1 MFPKILISLF
11 LISKTI
17 SILKSSNIELAINC
31 GGPSYTSSNG
41 IKYIKDTYFIGG
53 QSSDAGLNLEIK
65 NTKDQIVYQTER
77 WSEQDLIYNIP
88 IKNQGT
94 YVLILK
100 FSEIYFNSIG
110 EKVFDI
116 KIGDDIIINDLD
128 IFSKIGKNSAYDEF
142 ITLNIK
148 GDNLF
153 IQGKKIKNGFNVSEK
168 KIKITFVKKEKD
180 NPKINGILLVKGGLE
195 NTDYEEFKNRL
206 DNIERSKVDREK
218 NSRTFHRISK
228 SIDFE
233 DFEDDFVDDGKTY
246 RSSNGFFS
254 TSSITLMLII
264 FSKIGK
270 NSAYDEFITLN
281 IKGDNLFI
289 QGKKI
294 KNGYNISEKNI
305 KITFVKK
312 EKDNPKINGI
322 LLVKGGLENTDYEEF
337 KSRLENIEK
346 SKIDREKNSRSFH
359 RISKSIDFEDFEDDF
374 VDDGK
379 SYRSSNGF
387 FSASSITLMLIIFA
401 VIYFVFFTGN
411 SKRRY

>member
-31 GGPSYTSSNG
+31 GGQSYTSSNG

-77 WSEQDLIYNIP
+77 WSEEDLIYNIP

-264 FSKIGK
+264 FSI
-270 NSAYDEFITLN
+270 
-281 IKGDNLFI
+281 
-289 QGKKI
+289 
-294 KNGYNISEKNI
+294 
-305 KITFVKK
+305 V
-312 EKDNPKINGI
+312 
-322 LLVKGGLENTDYEEF
+322 
-337 KSRLENIEK
+337 
-346 SKIDREKNSRSFH
+346 
-359 RISKSIDFEDFEDDF
+359 
-374 VDDGK
+374 
-379 SYRSSNGF
+379 
-387 FSASSITLMLIIFA
+387 
-401 VIYFVFFTGN
+401 YFVFFTGS

>member
-77 WSEQDLIYNIP
+77 WSEEDLIYNIP

-254 TSSITLMLII
+254 TSSITLMLI
-264 FSKIGK
+264 F
-270 NSAYDEFITLN
+270 FL
-281 IKGDNLFI
+281 LFI
-289 QGKKI
+289 L
-294 KNGYNISEKNI
+294 
-305 KITFVKK
+305 F
-312 EKDNPKINGI
+312 
-322 LLVKGGLENTDYEEF
+322 
-337 KSRLENIEK
+337 
-346 SKIDREKNSRSFH
+346 
-359 RISKSIDFEDFEDDF
+359 
-374 VDDGK
+374 
-379 SYRSSNGF
+379 
-387 FSASSITLMLIIFA
+387 
-401 VIYFVFFTGN
+401 FFTR
-411 SKRRY
+411 SRKRRY

>member
-1 MFPKILISLF
+1 M
-11 LISKTI
+11 
-17 SILKSSNIELAINC
+17 
-31 GGPSYTSSNG
+31 
-41 IKYIKDTYFIGG
+41 
-53 QSSDAGLNLEIK
+53 
-65 NTKDQIVYQTER
+65 
-77 WSEQDLIYNIP
+77 
-88 IKNQGT
+88 
-94 YVLILK
+94 
-100 FSEIYFNSIG
+100 
-110 EKVFDI
+110 
-116 KIGDDIIINDLD
+116 NDLD

-180 NPKINGILLVKGGLE
+180 NPKINGILHVKGGLE

-264 FSKIGK
+264 FSI
-270 NSAYDEFITLN
+270 
-281 IKGDNLFI
+281 
-289 QGKKI
+289 
-294 KNGYNISEKNI
+294 
-305 KITFVKK
+305 
-312 EKDNPKINGI
+312 
-322 LLVKGGLENTDYEEF
+322 
-337 KSRLENIEK
+337 
-346 SKIDREKNSRSFH
+346 
-359 RISKSIDFEDFEDDF
+359 
-374 VDDGK
+374 
-379 SYRSSNGF
+379 
-387 FSASSITLMLIIFA
+387 
-401 VIYFVFFTGN
+401 IYFVFFTGS

>member
-1 MFPKILISLF
+1 MEVCLLKTQGILISLF

-77 WSEQDLIYNIP
+77 WSEEDLIYNIP

-264 FSKIGK
+264 FSI
-270 NSAYDEFITLN
+270 
-281 IKGDNLFI
+281 
-289 QGKKI
+289 
-294 KNGYNISEKNI
+294 
-305 KITFVKK
+305 
-312 EKDNPKINGI
+312 
-322 LLVKGGLENTDYEEF
+322 
-337 KSRLENIEK
+337 
-346 SKIDREKNSRSFH
+346 
-359 RISKSIDFEDFEDDF
+359 
-374 VDDGK
+374 
-379 SYRSSNGF
+379 
-387 FSASSITLMLIIFA
+387 
-401 VIYFVFFTGN
+401 IYFVFFTGSN
-411 SKRRY
+411 KRRY

>member
-1 MFPKILISLF
+1 MLRKLLFSLY
-11 LISKTI
+11 LISKSI

-77 WSEQDLIYNIP
+77 WSEEDLIYNIP

-180 NPKINGILLVKGGLE
+180 NPKINGILHVKGGLE

-264 FSKIGK
+264 FSI
-270 NSAYDEFITLN
+270 
-281 IKGDNLFI
+281 
-289 QGKKI
+289 
-294 KNGYNISEKNI
+294 
-305 KITFVKK
+305 
-312 EKDNPKINGI
+312 
-322 LLVKGGLENTDYEEF
+322 
-337 KSRLENIEK
+337 
-346 SKIDREKNSRSFH
+346 
-359 RISKSIDFEDFEDDF
+359 
-374 VDDGK
+374 
-379 SYRSSNGF
+379 
-387 FSASSITLMLIIFA
+387 
-401 VIYFVFFTGN
+401 IYFVFFTGS

>member
-77 WSEQDLIYNIP
+77 WSEEDLIYNIP

-206 DNIERSKVDREK
+206 ENIERSKVDREK

-264 FSKIGK
+264 FSI
-270 NSAYDEFITLN
+270 
-281 IKGDNLFI
+281 
-289 QGKKI
+289 
-294 KNGYNISEKNI
+294 
-305 KITFVKK
+305 
-312 EKDNPKINGI
+312 
-322 LLVKGGLENTDYEEF
+322 
-337 KSRLENIEK
+337 
-346 SKIDREKNSRSFH
+346 
-359 RISKSIDFEDFEDDF
+359 
-374 VDDGK
+374 
-379 SYRSSNGF
+379 
-387 FSASSITLMLIIFA
+387 
-401 VIYFVFFTGN
+401 IYFVFFTGSN
-411 SKRRY
+411 KRRY

>member
-77 WSEQDLIYNIP
+77 WSEEDLIYNIP

-264 FSKIGK
+264 FSI
-270 NSAYDEFITLN
+270 
-281 IKGDNLFI
+281 
-289 QGKKI
+289 
-294 KNGYNISEKNI
+294 
-305 KITFVKK
+305 
-312 EKDNPKINGI
+312 
-322 LLVKGGLENTDYEEF
+322 
-337 KSRLENIEK
+337 
-346 SKIDREKNSRSFH
+346 
-359 RISKSIDFEDFEDDF
+359 
-374 VDDGK
+374 
-379 SYRSSNGF
+379 
-387 FSASSITLMLIIFA
+387 
-401 VIYFVFFTGN
+401 IYFVFFTGS

>member
-77 WSEQDLIYNIP
+77 WSEEDLIYNIP

-116 KIGDDIIINDLD
+116 KIGDDIIMNDLD

-264 FSKIGK
+264 FSI
-270 NSAYDEFITLN
+270 
-281 IKGDNLFI
+281 
-289 QGKKI
+289 
-294 KNGYNISEKNI
+294 
-305 KITFVKK
+305 V
-312 EKDNPKINGI
+312 
-322 LLVKGGLENTDYEEF
+322 
-337 KSRLENIEK
+337 
-346 SKIDREKNSRSFH
+346 
-359 RISKSIDFEDFEDDF
+359 
-374 VDDGK
+374 
-379 SYRSSNGF
+379 
-387 FSASSITLMLIIFA
+387 
-401 VIYFVFFTGN
+401 YFVFFTGS

>member
-77 WSEQDLIYNIP
+77 WSEEDLIYNIP

-206 DNIERSKVDREK
+206 ENIERSKVDREK

-264 FSKIGK
+264 FSI
-270 NSAYDEFITLN
+270 
-281 IKGDNLFI
+281 
-289 QGKKI
+289 
-294 KNGYNISEKNI
+294 
-305 KITFVKK
+305 
-312 EKDNPKINGI
+312 
-322 LLVKGGLENTDYEEF
+322 
-337 KSRLENIEK
+337 
-346 SKIDREKNSRSFH
+346 
-359 RISKSIDFEDFEDDF
+359 
-374 VDDGK
+374 
-379 SYRSSNGF
+379 
-387 FSASSITLMLIIFA
+387 
-401 VIYFVFFTGN
+401 IYFVFFTGS

>member
-1 MFPKILISLF
+1 M
-11 LISKTI
+11 
-17 SILKSSNIELAINC
+17 C
-31 GGPSYTSSNG
+31 
-41 IKYIKDTYFIGG
+41 
-53 QSSDAGLNLEIK
+53 
-65 NTKDQIVYQTER
+65 QTER
-77 WSEQDLIYNIP
+77 WSEEDLIYNIP

-168 KIKITFVKKEKD
+168 KIKITFVTKEKD
-180 NPKINGILLVKGGLE
+180 NPKINGILHVKGGLE

-264 FSKIGK
+264 FSI
-270 NSAYDEFITLN
+270 
-281 IKGDNLFI
+281 
-289 QGKKI
+289 
-294 KNGYNISEKNI
+294 
-305 KITFVKK
+305 
-312 EKDNPKINGI
+312 
-322 LLVKGGLENTDYEEF
+322 
-337 KSRLENIEK
+337 
-346 SKIDREKNSRSFH
+346 
-359 RISKSIDFEDFEDDF
+359 
-374 VDDGK
+374 
-379 SYRSSNGF
+379 
-387 FSASSITLMLIIFA
+387 
-401 VIYFVFFTGN
+401 IYFVFFTGSN
-411 SKRRY
+411 KRRY

>member
-264 FSKIGK
+264 FSI
-270 NSAYDEFITLN
+270 
-281 IKGDNLFI
+281 
-289 QGKKI
+289 
-294 KNGYNISEKNI
+294 
-305 KITFVKK
+305 V
-312 EKDNPKINGI
+312 
-322 LLVKGGLENTDYEEF
+322 
-337 KSRLENIEK
+337 
-346 SKIDREKNSRSFH
+346 
-359 RISKSIDFEDFEDDF
+359 
-374 VDDGK
+374 
-379 SYRSSNGF
+379 
-387 FSASSITLMLIIFA
+387 
-401 VIYFVFFTGN
+401 YFVFFTGS

>member
-77 WSEQDLIYNIP
+77 WSEEDLIYNIP

-180 NPKINGILLVKGGLE
+180 NPKINGILHVKGGLE

-264 FSKIGK
+264 FSI
-270 NSAYDEFITLN
+270 
-281 IKGDNLFI
+281 
-289 QGKKI
+289 
-294 KNGYNISEKNI
+294 
-305 KITFVKK
+305 V
-312 EKDNPKINGI
+312 
-322 LLVKGGLENTDYEEF
+322 
-337 KSRLENIEK
+337 
-346 SKIDREKNSRSFH
+346 
-359 RISKSIDFEDFEDDF
+359 
-374 VDDGK
+374 
-379 SYRSSNGF
+379 
-387 FSASSITLMLIIFA
+387 
-401 VIYFVFFTGN
+401 YFVFFTGS

>member
-77 WSEQDLIYNIP
+77 WSEEDLIYNIP

-195 NTDYEEFKNRL
+195 NTDYSEFKSRL
-206 DNIERSKVDREK
+206 DNFERNKIDREK

-264 FSKIGK
+264 FSI
-270 NSAYDEFITLN
+270 
-281 IKGDNLFI
+281 
-289 QGKKI
+289 
-294 KNGYNISEKNI
+294 
-305 KITFVKK
+305 V
-312 EKDNPKINGI
+312 
-322 LLVKGGLENTDYEEF
+322 
-337 KSRLENIEK
+337 
-346 SKIDREKNSRSFH
+346 
-359 RISKSIDFEDFEDDF
+359 
-374 VDDGK
+374 
-379 SYRSSNGF
+379 
-387 FSASSITLMLIIFA
+387 
-401 VIYFVFFTGN
+401 YFVFFTGS

>member
-77 WSEQDLIYNIP
+77 WSEEDLIYNIP

-264 FSKIGK
+264 FSI
-270 NSAYDEFITLN
+270 
-281 IKGDNLFI
+281 
-289 QGKKI
+289 
-294 KNGYNISEKNI
+294 
-305 KITFVKK
+305 V
-312 EKDNPKINGI
+312 
-322 LLVKGGLENTDYEEF
+322 
-337 KSRLENIEK
+337 
-346 SKIDREKNSRSFH
+346 
-359 RISKSIDFEDFEDDF
+359 
-374 VDDGK
+374 
-379 SYRSSNGF
+379 
-387 FSASSITLMLIIFA
+387 
-401 VIYFVFFTGN
+401 YFVFFTGS

>member
-77 WSEQDLIYNIP
+77 WSEEDLIYNIP

-153 IQGKKIKNGFNVSEK
+153 IQGKKIKNGYNISEK
-168 KIKITFVKKEKD
+168 NIKITFVKKEKD

-264 FSKIGK
+264 FSI
-270 NSAYDEFITLN
+270 
-281 IKGDNLFI
+281 
-289 QGKKI
+289 
-294 KNGYNISEKNI
+294 
-305 KITFVKK
+305 
-312 EKDNPKINGI
+312 
-322 LLVKGGLENTDYEEF
+322 
-337 KSRLENIEK
+337 
-346 SKIDREKNSRSFH
+346 
-359 RISKSIDFEDFEDDF
+359 
-374 VDDGK
+374 
-379 SYRSSNGF
+379 
-387 FSASSITLMLIIFA
+387 
-401 VIYFVFFTGN
+401 IYFVFFTGS

>member
-77 WSEQDLIYNIP
+77 WSEEDLIYNIP

-233 DFEDDFVDDGKTY
+233 DFEDDFVDDGK
-246 RSSNGFFS
+246 
-254 TSSITLMLII
+254 
-264 FSKIGK
+264 
-270 NSAYDEFITLN
+270 
-281 IKGDNLFI
+281 
-289 QGKKI
+289 
-294 KNGYNISEKNI
+294 
-305 KITFVKK
+305 
-312 EKDNPKINGI
+312 
-322 LLVKGGLENTDYEEF
+322 
-337 KSRLENIEK
+337 
-346 SKIDREKNSRSFH
+346 
-359 RISKSIDFEDFEDDF
+359 
-374 VDDGK
+374 

-387 FSASSITLMLIIFA
+387 FSASSITLMLIIFSI
-401 VIYFVFFTGN
+401 VYFVFFTGS

>member
-77 WSEQDLIYNIP
+77 WSEEDLIYNIP

-94 YVLILK
+94 YILILK

-264 FSKIGK
+264 FSI
-270 NSAYDEFITLN
+270 
-281 IKGDNLFI
+281 
-289 QGKKI
+289 
-294 KNGYNISEKNI
+294 
-305 KITFVKK
+305 
-312 EKDNPKINGI
+312 
-322 LLVKGGLENTDYEEF
+322 
-337 KSRLENIEK
+337 
-346 SKIDREKNSRSFH
+346 
-359 RISKSIDFEDFEDDF
+359 
-374 VDDGK
+374 
-379 SYRSSNGF
+379 
-387 FSASSITLMLIIFA
+387 
-401 VIYFVFFTGN
+401 IYFVFFTGS

>member
-77 WSEQDLIYNIP
+77 WSEEDLIYNIP

-116 KIGDDIIINDLD
+116 KIGDDIIMNDLD

-264 FSKIGK
+264 FSI
-270 NSAYDEFITLN
+270 
-281 IKGDNLFI
+281 
-289 QGKKI
+289 
-294 KNGYNISEKNI
+294 
-305 KITFVKK
+305 
-312 EKDNPKINGI
+312 
-322 LLVKGGLENTDYEEF
+322 
-337 KSRLENIEK
+337 
-346 SKIDREKNSRSFH
+346 
-359 RISKSIDFEDFEDDF
+359 
-374 VDDGK
+374 
-379 SYRSSNGF
+379 
-387 FSASSITLMLIIFA
+387 
-401 VIYFVFFTGN
+401 IYFVFFTGSN
-411 SKRRY
+411 KRRY